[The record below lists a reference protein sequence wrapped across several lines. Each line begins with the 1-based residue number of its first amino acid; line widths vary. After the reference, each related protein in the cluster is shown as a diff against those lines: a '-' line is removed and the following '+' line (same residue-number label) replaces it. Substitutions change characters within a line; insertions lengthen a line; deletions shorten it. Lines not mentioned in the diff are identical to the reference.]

1 MAPDFSKIPNKVY
14 FRIGEVSELVGVESH
29 VLRYWE
35 SEFSLLRPHR
45 GKSKQ
50 RLYRRKDI
58 EALLSI
64 KDLLHHQGYTISGA
78 KRFLKEGQQSS
89 LSRQGASS
97 VPLEKQPPAD
107 ILQQVKQELRSIL
120 VKLDQ
125 GRILKS

>member
-1 MAPDFSKIPNKVY
+1 MTPDLSKIPNKVY

-35 SEFSLLRPHR
+35 SEFSLLKPHR

-78 KRFLKEGQQSS
+78 KRFLKEGQ
-89 LSRQGASS
+89 GASES
-97 VPLEKQPPAD
+97 RLGGRPMQPRKIPSAD

-120 VKLDQ
+120 AKLDQ
-125 GRILKS
+125 GRISKS